1 MCYLHCP
8 HDLQM
13 LEKIE
18 RLKKQLISIVNEK
31 NDFKD
36 DEVVRISQELDLYL
50 LDYQKKRLFASTSTS
65 AVPAQKQRKESMAE

>member
-36 DEVVRISQELDLYL
+36 DEVVRISQELDVYL
-50 LDYQKKRLFASTSTS
+50 LDYQKRRLFASTST
-65 AVPAQKQRKESMAE
+65 VPAQKKRKESMAE

>member
-1 MCYLHCP
+1 
-8 HDLQM
+8 M

-36 DEVVRISQELDLYL
+36 DEVVRISQELDVYL
-50 LDYQKKRLFASTSTS
+50 LDYQKRRLFASTSTS
-65 AVPAQKQRKESMAE
+65 TVSAQKKRKESMAE

>member
-36 DEVVRISQELDLYL
+36 DEVVRISQELDVYL
-50 LDYQKKRLFASTSTS
+50 LDYQKKQLFASTSSTTI
-65 AVPAQKQRKESMAE
+65 PAQKKRKESMAE

>member
-1 MCYLHCP
+1 MMCYLHCP

-36 DEVVRISQELDLYL
+36 DEVVRISQELDVYL
-50 LDYQKKRLFASTSTS
+50 LDYQKKWLFASTST
-65 AVPAQKQRKESMAE
+65 VPVQRNKKESMAE

>member
-1 MCYLHCP
+1 
-8 HDLQM
+8 M

-36 DEVVRISQELDLYL
+36 DEVVRISQELDVYL
-50 LDYQKKRLFASTSTS
+50 LDYQKR
-65 AVPAQKQRKESMAE
+65 R

>member
-1 MCYLHCP
+1 MCYLHFP

-36 DEVVRISQELDLYL
+36 DEVVRISQELDVYL

-65 AVPAQKQRKESMAE
+65 TVPTQKQRKESMAE

>member
-36 DEVVRISQELDLYL
+36 DEVVRISQELDVYL
-50 LDYQKKRLFASTSTS
+50 LDYQKKRLFASTST
-65 AVPAQKQRKESMAE
+65 VPTQKQRKESMAE